1 MKKSFKIVNL
11 IVVLT
16 LIAAIVAMPTV
27 ANAASFYNYGSSK
40 SNSRG
45 FNFGSMLEMATQRY
59 QSVNKY
65 KEYLNE
71 MTKFTNGL
79 NKNMSVSEMK
89 IQIIDKATELRNKY
103 SSSSAIPKISNQ
115 IINTTINSNATS
127 TSDLLGTI
135 TSTLKKLLGNT
146 SNAIESLTPDVTIDN
161 MTATTAGEI
170 CGEKYKVNLVGKIY
184 YAGTDKSGNPTSN
197 KWVYLVQGSQMN
209 GQAMADSLGQMYLDR
224 GYNVLAPDSRGYGS
238 SGGSVAMGYV
248 ESLDVWDWLTY
259 LNNTYGDKCQKIIV
273 HGVSLGG
280 ATTVFASGLEING
293 KTMKDQHVRGLVEDC
308 GYTSLTGIIKGM
320 LSSSSSSD
328 SSSNELVA
336 KILGISKKD
345 NLSSL
350 SSSNLSDEVIKKLL
364 INVIDVGLTD
374 ENFDQHQNALDSLN
388 KCELPILI
396 VHGTKDT
403 TVPYENSTE
412 IYNTAMANSKIPY
425 VQRYSA
431 EGQQHAFVV
440 LGSQYNVYKGHVENF
455 ISKAEE
461 ISEGKTVNKESD
473 YKQEEVQKTSAITQ
487 LLKALKLI
495 KNIIK
500 K

>member
-1 MKKSFKIVNL
+1 
-11 IVVLT
+11 
-16 LIAAIVAMPTV
+16 
-27 ANAASFYNYGSSK
+27 
-40 SNSRG
+40 
-45 FNFGSMLEMATQRY
+45 
-59 QSVNKY
+59 
-65 KEYLNE
+65 
-71 MTKFTNGL
+71 
-79 NKNMSVSEMK
+79 
-89 IQIIDKATELRNKY
+89 
-103 SSSSAIPKISNQ
+103 
-115 IINTTINSNATS
+115 
-127 TSDLLGTI
+127 
-135 TSTLKKLLGNT
+135 
-146 SNAIESLTPDVTIDN
+146 

-209 GQAMADSLGQMYLDR
+209 GQAMADSLGQMYLDQ

-293 KTMKDQHVRGLVEDC
+293 KTMKDQHVIGLVEDC

-473 YKQEEVQKTSAITQ
+473 YKQEEAQNTSAITQ